1 MKHCAGQLE
10 IKENKTMTEAMQH
23 LLPQKKAAGSMHLN
37 KLTLKVLITT
47 SCNNIL
53 SFLLL
58 LFFFFCCFFFFVF
71 FFFLFWGRMV
81 FFLRQLGLIVHE
93 IKWNFK
99 PYFLWKKK
107 TTKKQK
113 QIIIIIKSST
123 AVVISPLRLNKLRLL
138 QTYLFIG
145 KLL

>member
-58 LFFFFCCFFFFVF
+58 LFFVVVFFVF
-71 FFFLFWGRMV
+71 LFLFWGRMV

-93 IKWNFK
+93 IK
-99 PYFLWKKK
+99 
-107 TTKKQK
+107 
-113 QIIIIIKSST
+113 
-123 AVVISPLRLNKLRLL
+123 
-138 QTYLFIG
+138 
-145 KLL
+145 